1 MLETICKQSGT
12 LNNLRKLILKN
23 NKLAKEDKIAIAVA
37 ILAFLTISVLMTR
50 DGYKRQQ
57 QTNNIE
63 NATKANTPVTK
74 TAVDFFKAKQR

>member
-1 MLETICKQSGT
+1 MYYIYKFT
-12 LNNLRKLILKN
+12 NNINQKVYI
-23 NKLAKEDKIAIAVA
+23 
-37 ILAFLTISVLMTR
+37 
-50 DGYKRQQ
+50 G

>member
-1 MLETICKQSGT
+1 MQ
-12 LNNLRKLILKN
+12 N

-37 ILAFLTISVLMTR
+37 ILAFLTISVLMAR
-50 DGYKRQQ
+50 DDYKRNQ